1 MNTFSMR
8 AQGFLA
14 ALSLVAI
21 VTANVHA
28 QCNPA
33 TCLGTYATVNT
44 YDENVVST
52 NTVSILLANSNVT
65 IEDFKLEMIAAH
77 AAQTGGVVNFDTV
90 QNQTESRAIKQFD
103 ALFGSDLSFTLT
115 TSRIDNLDP
124 VTGTNFNTNSNE
136 PNRISGANYLG
147 LGNGSNVI
155 ATFSQPLELF
165 GITALDRGGARPGTF
180 RVDYLDDGNPLT
192 SDFFDFAT
200 PTGVPGAN
208 INLADGSK
216 LITHR
221 APSGRKISGW
231 RWTGNFIRWDDF
243 GFVLADFQP
252 GDADGDQDVD
262 MADFEIIRG
271 NLGKTGVNLPGDVRG
286 NGIVDL
292 NDFKLWKQYFPT
304 AAPVGALAGNFAVP
318 EPTSLLLGLLGAVA
332 YLGGRRSQR

>member
-8 AQGFLA
+8 AKCYLA
-14 ALSLVAI
+14 ALALIAVG
-21 VTANVHA
+21 TANVHG

-44 YDENVVST
+44 YDENVVAT
-52 NTVSILLANSNVT
+52 NTVSILLPNSNVT

-103 ALFGSDLSFTLT
+103 ALFGSDLSFILT
-115 TSRIDNLDP
+115 TTRTDNPDP
-124 VTGTNFNTNSNE
+124 VNGTNWNTNSNE

-147 LGNGSNVI
+147 NGGGSNVI
-155 ATFSQPLELF
+155 AIFSQPLELF

-180 RVDYLDDGNPLT
+180 RVDYQDGT
-192 SDFFDFAT
+192 FFDFAT
-200 PTGVPGAN
+200 PTGVPGSP

-221 APSGRKISGW
+221 APVGKKITGW

-243 GFVLADFQP
+243 GFIVADFQP
-252 GDADGDQDVD
+252 GDADGDLDVD
-262 MADFEIIRG
+262 LDDFELIRG
-271 NLGKTGVNLPGDVRG
+271 NLGKVGTGLAGDVRA

-292 NDFKLWKQYFPT
+292 NDFKLWKQYYPT
-304 AAPVGALAGNFAVP
+304 AAPLEALAGTVSVP
-318 EPTSLLLGLLGAVA
+318 EPTSLLLGLMGAVA
-332 YLGGRRSQR
+332 YLGGRRRQR